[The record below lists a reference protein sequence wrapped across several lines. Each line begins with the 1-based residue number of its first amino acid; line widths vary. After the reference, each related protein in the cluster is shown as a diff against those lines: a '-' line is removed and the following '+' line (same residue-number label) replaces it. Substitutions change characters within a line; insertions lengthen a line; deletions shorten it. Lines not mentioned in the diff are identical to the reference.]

1 MGNKPSTN
9 STTAPATA
17 PAIAPAT
24 TAETGNNGNCTFYQK
39 LTGSC
44 PKNIQQ
50 PPSSV
55 NPNDKLI
62 KPEDQQPPSIHGG
75 SHKVVVV
82 KLWADWC
89 GHCKAFEPEWKQL
102 VNHFSKNPNIIFEHL
117 EEKGIEKGG
126 MMKLKHKYGNRIS
139 DPNGF
144 PTFYIFR
151 SSDTKK
157 QQPYHGER
165 TFDGMKKEIDK
176 LLMHKGSHNQ
186 TVKTGGA
193 KKKKTKKTMH
203 RKRH

>member
-1 MGNKPSTN
+1 MGSTSSAPTNKPVTTVNENSSSN
-9 STTAPATA
+9 NVSESNPNQNKVNEIQPAVSTT
-17 PAIAPAT
+17 
-24 TAETGNNGNCTFYQK
+24 
-39 LTGSC
+39 
-44 PKNIQQ
+44 
-50 PPSSV
+50 
-55 NPNDKLI
+55 
-62 KPEDQQPPSIHGG
+62 DQTVPLKKGWLWGG

-165 TFDGMKKEIDK
+165 TFEGMKKEIDK
-176 LLMHKGSHNQ
+176 LLMHGGGHNQ
-186 TVKTGGA
+186 TVKKGGA
-193 KKKKTKKTMH
+193 KKGRRKTMH